1 MQWVVICPTMHAQ
14 FVGLNSLICSY
25 ADGEKSCSDTSLE
38 LGLCVDGKHDW
49 NEPKLPSCFPFA
61 SLLCRRCNTQGVFS
75 QGFKCRLDYFLLSKS
90 FPLVK
95 KKKKKIF
102 WGRKM
107 LSEARFSI
115 SSMSQTN
122 VSQNVWY
129 CVSKELITAEE
140 LHFSNSVLF
149 KYVLA
154 SVLGMTLTS
163 WALSSRQFTTYL
175 TWAA

>member
-1 MQWVVICPTMHAQ
+1 
-14 FVGLNSLICSY
+14 
-25 ADGEKSCSDTSLE
+25 
-38 LGLCVDGKHDW
+38 
-49 NEPKLPSCFPFA
+49 
-61 SLLCRRCNTQGVFS
+61 
-75 QGFKCRLDYFLLSKS
+75 
-90 FPLVK
+90 
-95 KKKKKIF
+95 
-102 WGRKM
+102 M

-163 WALSSRQFTTYL
+163 
-175 TWAA
+175 

>member
-95 KKKKKIF
+95 KKKKKNLLRKENVV
-102 WGRKM
+102 WGSFLNFFHVPDKC
-107 LSEARFSI
+107 I
-115 SSMSQTN
+115 SKCLVLCKQR
-122 VSQNVWY
+122 
-129 CVSKELITAEE
+129 AD
-140 LHFSNSVLF
+140 NSGGVAFF
-149 KYVLA
+149 K
-154 SVLGMTLTS
+154 
-163 WALSSRQFTTYL
+163 
-175 TWAA
+175 